1 MCSRKCDIPVVPGT
15 SLRPPTWYQ
24 TQSETTGACRASSAC
39 ITSPLS
45 RRREAGA
52 SVTAGMRKVY
62 EAGGPPGYWLE
73 YWYVCAKTSYSHGT
87 DGVGLLSCIWMFM
100 ESPAASDSHGL
111 PVVASSGRHC
121 IRVNTGCSSETVR
134 TTTTRW
140 SFEKAGTVVPVS
152 IAKSHP
158 TVPTVGSPAHAFFT
172 TWTPSTSPIVVRLR
186 ATLNSWTSLLLNAV
200 ANRTTVHESPG
211 GIGKYQF

>member
-62 EAGGPPGYWLE
+62 EAGGGPKVLARVLVREAEPR
-73 YWYVCAKTSYSHGT
+73 VC
-87 DGVGLLSCIWMFM
+87 VGR
-100 ESPAASDSHGL
+100 G
-111 PVVASSGRHC
+111 
-121 IRVNTGCSSETVR
+121 
-134 TTTTRW
+134 
-140 SFEKAGTVVPVS
+140 
-152 IAKSHP
+152 
-158 TVPTVGSPAHAFFT
+158 
-172 TWTPSTSPIVVRLR
+172 LR
-186 ATLNSWTSLLLNAV
+186 APLQNAEDL
-200 ANRTTVHESPG
+200 AG
-211 GIGKYQF
+211 